1 MQKYITF
8 ISLVTFLFFGLNT
21 ISAQDKNEI
30 NELSTNTTISED
42 VKLKSE
48 SLRSM
53 LNLNEK
59 QIYSVLKVL
68 EITEPKKAK
77 ISTATYQD
85 KYQRKRDLQSVLD
98 YENSRFEKILSESQ
112 FKLYKELLI
121 KGQ

>member
-1 MQKYITF
+1 MRHYITF
-8 ISLVTFLFFGLNT
+8 LSLVTFLFFGINS
-21 ISAQDKNEI
+21 ISAQDN
-30 NELSTNTTISED
+30 NELSPNTSISED

-59 QIYSVLKVL
+59 QLYSVMQVL

-85 KYQRKRDLQSVLD
+85 KYQRKKDLQSVLD
-98 YENSRFEKILSESQ
+98 YESSRLEIILSESQ
-112 FKLYKELLI
+112 FNLYKELLI